1 MVEEPVILLAT
12 AMEEQVSTLLLSPP
26 LHLTPAPVTT
36 PMVEEFLEVLELHHL
51 HRLEEMTPAPV
62 PALMKRE
69 ALVVLPPSTREV

>member
-1 MVEEPVILLAT
+1 MVEEPILVLVT
-12 AMEEQVSTLLLSPP
+12 MEEQVSTLLLNPP

-36 PMVEEFLEVLELHHL
+36 LMEEEFLEVLELHPL
-51 HRLEEMTPAPV
+51 HHLEEKTPAPV